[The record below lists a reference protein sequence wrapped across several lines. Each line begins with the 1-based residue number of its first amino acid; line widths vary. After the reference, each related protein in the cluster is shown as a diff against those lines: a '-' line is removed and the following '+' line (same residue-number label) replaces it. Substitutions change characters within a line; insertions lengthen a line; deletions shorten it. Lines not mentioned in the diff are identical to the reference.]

1 MQEKLK
7 VLIIDDSE
15 AVREALK
22 DILSEIAIVELI
34 GEAMDG
40 ESGIDLVAKLEPH
53 VIILD
58 LNMPKINGLDVLS
71 FVKKNYP
78 SIIVLVM
85 TNYPTEYFRLKC
97 EKLGA
102 DYFFDKSN
110 EFELIYKA
118 LDDVRKK
125 LKIFQESN

>member
-1 MQEKLK
+1 MEEKLK
-7 VLIIDDSE
+7 VLIVDDSE

-22 DILSEIAIVELI
+22 DILSEIKIVELI

-40 ESGIDLVAKLEPH
+40 EFGIDLVTKLEPH

-58 LNMPKINGLDVLS
+58 LIMPKMNGLDVLS

-78 SIIVLVM
+78 SIIVIVM

-118 LDDVRKK
+118 LDDVGKK
-125 LKIFQESN
+125 LKIFQEIK

>member
-22 DILSEIAIVELI
+22 DILSGITLVELI

-40 ESGIDLVAKLEPH
+40 EFGIDLVTKLEPH

-71 FVKKNYP
+71 FVKKNCP
-78 SIIVLVM
+78 SIIVIVM

-97 EKLGA
+97 KKLGA

-118 LDDVRKK
+118 LDDVGKK
-125 LKIFQESN
+125 LKIFQEIN

>member
-22 DILSEIAIVELI
+22 DILSEISRVELI
-34 GEAMDG
+34 GEANDG
-40 ESGIDLVAKLEPH
+40 EYGIDIITKLEPN

-78 SIIVLVM
+78 SIVVIVM

-97 EKLGA
+97 GKLGA

-118 LDDVRKK
+118 LDDIGEK
-125 LKIFQESN
+125 LKISQEIK

>member
-22 DILSEIAIVELI
+22 DILSEITIVELI

-40 ESGIDLVAKLEPH
+40 EFGIDLVTKLEPH

-78 SIIVLVM
+78 SIIVIVM
-85 TNYPTEYFRLKC
+85 TNYPTEYFKLKC

-110 EFELIYKA
+110 EFELIYKT
-118 LDDVRKK
+118 LDDVGKK
-125 LKIFQESN
+125 LKIFQEIK

>member
-22 DILSEIAIVELI
+22 DILSEISKVELI
-34 GEAMDG
+34 GEASDG
-40 ESGIDLVAKLEPH
+40 ESGIDLITQLKPQA
-53 VIILD
+53 IILD

-78 SIIVLVM
+78 SIVVIIM

-97 EKLGA
+97 RKLGA

-118 LDDVRKK
+118 LDDIAEKS
-125 LKIFQESN
+125 KISQEIN

>member
-1 MQEKLK
+1 MEEKLK
-7 VLIIDDSE
+7 VLIVDDSE

-22 DILSEIAIVELI
+22 DILSEIKIVELI

-40 ESGIDLVAKLEPH
+40 EFGIDLVTKLEPH

-58 LNMPKINGLDVLS
+58 LNMPKMNGLDVLS

-78 SIIVLVM
+78 SIIVIVM

-118 LDDVRKK
+118 LDDVGKK
-125 LKIFQESN
+125 LKIFQEIK